1 MASESG
7 QLVLNTDRLSWH
19 VLVFLVAIEL
29 LLVLLDIVI
38 NYAEVIEYTSIHR
51 IFNIAREDGLAGWF
65 MASQTLVAALVLWFL
80 YWLSR
85 THDGATALQRRG
97 WLVLALFFTYMSA
110 DDGALIHERLG
121 TMFEEIGAEA
131 GKSGDVGLLSQWLD
145 MFPSYEWQFLLPF
158 FAAVGL
164 YMLHFLWRVLGV
176 GRPLLMVLAAFSCLA
191 LAVVLDFIEG
201 VPKEHAL
208 NLYSWIKQVWLLEDY
223 TVDHFAKS
231 LEEFLEMLGI
241 SLFLSVF
248 VAQAGRAHND
258 SLVLQLAS
266 SDQLDRVKRAN

>member
-1 MASESG
+1 MAGESR
-7 QLVLNTDRLSWH
+7 QLVLNADRLSWQI
-19 VLVFLVAIEL
+19 LIFLVAIEL

-38 NYAEVIEYTSIHR
+38 NYFEVIEYTSIHR

-65 MASQTLVAALVLWFL
+65 MTSQTLLAALVLWFL
-80 YWLSR
+80 CWLGR
-85 THDGATALQRRG
+85 TVDGATAVQRRG

-121 TMFEEIGAEA
+121 TMFEEIVAES
-131 GKSGDVGLLSQWLD
+131 GGSGDAGLLSQWLE

-158 FAAVGL
+158 FAAFGL
-164 YMLHFLWRVLGV
+164 YMLYFLWKVLGV
-176 GRPLLMVLAAFSCLA
+176 GRPLLMVLAGFSSLA
-191 LAVVLDFIEG
+191 LALLLDFIEG

-208 NLYSWIKQVWLLEDY
+208 NLYSWLKETYLLEDY

-248 VAQAGRAHND
+248 VAQAGRAHAD
-258 SLVLQLAS
+258 SIVLQLAS
-266 SDQLDRVKRAN
+266 SDQLDRIKRAK